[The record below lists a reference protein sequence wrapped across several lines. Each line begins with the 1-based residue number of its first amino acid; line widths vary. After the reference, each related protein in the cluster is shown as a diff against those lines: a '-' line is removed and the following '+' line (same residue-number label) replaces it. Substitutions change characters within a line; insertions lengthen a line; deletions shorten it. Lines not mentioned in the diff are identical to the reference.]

1 MQGSVRRIDRLY
13 SQPGAMPVEA
23 KTGNR
28 FTDRLKPSFLIGTYC
43 LCQADFVI
51 ALQHKKAVC
60 RSSIGERRCQQQ
72 VS

>member
-1 MQGSVRRIDRLY
+1 
-13 SQPGAMPVEA
+13 MPVEA